1 MSRSSQFLASEETP
15 DLNFR
20 QTMLRLGLVLVVL
33 CIGFYIVGASG
44 SSSLRPRLVLHY
56 LFTSTPAAISSYAS
70 YYFYNVLEK
79 YDFWGV
85 VASVGFLMI
94 IGIAT
99 ALLVFEIFYY
109 WWKRGDF
116 RVGMRETSLYRFAFG
131 DKSERTDLYL
141 FLYYALSLDGLVVMA
156 LGLLGPFIIFGIL
169 VNNVQIGIGQYMPSW
184 AAFLV
189 FILVADFLAY
199 WFHRFAH
206 TTTSLWELH
215 KFHHSALSMNL
226 LTAHRNHPFE
236 VAMQYPLRAIPLIL
250 VGPSIPEYVVYTMI
264 HHAVILLQHSNF
276 NVGFGW
282 FGRII
287 VSPRFHLLHHSSK
300 PEHFDQNYA
309 VVFSFWDDL
318 FGTRYK
324 GKDIDPVYGVTD
336 NYFNRRGFGF
346 DMWAPFKRFWR
357 GIFRKPVKV

>member
-1 MSRSSQFLASEETP
+1 MF
-15 DLNFR
+15 
-20 QTMLRLGLVLVVL
+20 VVL

-44 SSSLRPRLVLHY
+44 SGSLRPRPVLHY

-109 WWKRGDF
+109 WRKRGDF

-324 GKDIDPVYGVTD
+324 GKDVDPVYGVTD